1 MTNLNPVTKKTG
13 LTHISEF
20 VVQLAL
26 AIKYAQTSPSQA
38 SLLFPKDRQRNTPRA
53 ELTLR
58 FHLTRT
64 WITQLQTLTSPPSY
78 TSLLKLT
85 LSKQTSLRLFCSRGV
100 KESKAAETR
109 KQNLLQ
115 LENSQMEQTVYLL
128 TVRTGVG
135 V

>member
-20 VVQLAL
+20 IVQLAL
-26 AIKYAQTSPSQA
+26 AIKYAQTGPSQA
-38 SLLFPKDRQRNTPRA
+38 SILFPKGQHTPRA

-115 LENSQMEQTVYLL
+115 LENSQIEQTVYLL